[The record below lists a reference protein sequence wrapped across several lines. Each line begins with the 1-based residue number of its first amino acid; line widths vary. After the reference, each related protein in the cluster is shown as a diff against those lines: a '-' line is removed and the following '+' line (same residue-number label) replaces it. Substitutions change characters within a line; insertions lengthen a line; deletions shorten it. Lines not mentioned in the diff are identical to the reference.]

1 MFSAAAVN
9 AAVNCHGRT
18 PFAARSAQHARHV
31 RRYAEK
37 RVEARGGPSEID
49 EAAATPSFA
58 QARAELEEIVGRLER
73 GEVELEEAVAL
84 WKRGEELF
92 LLCVAKLDEA
102 QGLVEELGRDGAV
115 TTLPAAGL
123 AVEQTADPS
132 PGPDAPG

>member
-1 MFSAAAVN
+1 MDE
-9 AAVNCHGRT
+9 T
-18 PFAARSAQHARHV
+18 P
-31 RRYAEK
+31 
-37 RVEARGGPSEID
+37 
-49 EAAATPSFA
+49 ATPSFA

-115 TTLPAAGL
+115 TPLPGVAS
-123 AVEQTADPS
+123 AVEQTAEAS
-132 PGPDAPG
+132 PGPDAPD